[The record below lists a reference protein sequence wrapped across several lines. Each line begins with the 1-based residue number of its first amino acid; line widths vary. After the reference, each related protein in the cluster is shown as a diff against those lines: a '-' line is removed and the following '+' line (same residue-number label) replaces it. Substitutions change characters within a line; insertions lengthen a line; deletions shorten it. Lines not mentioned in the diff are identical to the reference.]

1 MKSTLN
7 KLEGL
12 VRKLNIEIPAERV
25 KSAFDKVYRGIQ
37 KNATVK
43 GFRKGKAPMATIKAM
58 YSDRVRQ
65 DVLNDLISDTYQSA
79 LDEHKLEPVGYPK
92 VNFEQFVEDGAF
104 VYTAE
109 FEIRPEIEV
118 KKYEGLEVEKEILEV
133 DDSRIMEVLENIRQT
148 QGETAPV
155 LEDRGAQNEDVVDI
169 DFDGFINGA
178 PLENGSGKGRLLE
191 LGSNRFIPG
200 FEDGVVGMKVGDSKE
215 LHLEFPKDYHAD
227 VAGKSVTFKIK
238 LNAIR
243 KKVLPEL
250 NDEFAAK
257 SGKYKTLDE
266 FKDAIRKDIEES
278 EQRRIRDDLRNRVLK
293 ALVKNNPV
301 EVPKGL
307 AAQQKEMIIEDVRG
321 RMSEQG
327 MSPEQFEEYKSKWD
341 KDFDQS
347 AAFMVQSTFLV
358 DSLADKMQLRARQED
373 FEAKLDQ
380 FAQQTGIERDKVAEF
395 YGKPERRS
403 RLMFQITEERV
414 VNHLLEKAKIKEVKK
429 DKLSEAP

>member
-1 MKSTLN
+1 MKATLN

-12 VRKLNIEIPAERV
+12 VRKLNIEVPAERV
-25 KSAFDKVYRGIQ
+25 KSAFDKVYKGIQ

-92 VNFEQFVEDGAF
+92 INFEQFVEDGAF

-109 FEIRPEIEV
+109 FEIRPDIEV

-155 LEDRGAQNEDVVDI
+155 LEDRGALNEDVVEI
-169 DFDGFINGA
+169 DFDGFIGGA

-200 FEDGVVGMKVGDSKE
+200 FEEGVVGMKVGDSKE

-257 SGKYKTLDE
+257 SGKYKSLDE
-266 FKDAIRKDIEES
+266 FKDAIRKDIEDS
-278 EQRRIRDDLRNRVLK
+278 EGRRIRDDLRNRVLK

-301 EVPKGL
+301 DVPQGL
-307 AAQQKEMIIEDVRG
+307 MAQQKEMIIEDVRG

-327 MSPEQFEEYKSKWD
+327 MSPEQFEDYKSKWD
-341 KDFDQS
+341 KDFEQS
-347 AAFMVQSTFLV
+347 AIFMVQSTFLV
-358 DSLADKMQLRARQED
+358 DSLADKMKLRARQED
-373 FEAKLDQ
+373 YEAKLDQ
-380 FAQQTGIERDKVAEF
+380 FAQQTGIEREKVAEF

-403 RLMFQITEERV
+403 RLLFQITEERV
-414 VNHLLEKAKIKEVKK
+414 VNHLLDKAKIKEVKK